1 MMMSQMKT
9 SLQPKDHACYRDEEE
24 DEEEEQAIKVVD
36 PVNYFQCE
44 EKYEPPK
51 SMTSYAAALSTRA
64 KRSEQATFFIVCRNA
79 SSYNIE
85 SDN

>member
-51 SMTSYAAALSTRA
+51 NMTSNAAALSTRA
-64 KRSEQATFFIVCRNA
+64 KRSGRFFIVCRNA
-79 SSYNIE
+79 FSYNIE
-85 SDN
+85 SDK

>member
-1 MMMSQMKT
+1 MHAIGMKKRMKR
-9 SLQPKDHACYRDEEE
+9 SIR
-24 DEEEEQAIKVVD
+24 QAIKVVD

-51 SMTSYAAALSTRA
+51 NMTSNAAALSTRA

-79 SSYNIE
+79 FSYNIE
-85 SDN
+85 SDK